1 MPSLG
6 ADMTSG
12 TVVEWLVK
20 PGDEVRRGQIVAVVD
35 TDKAAIEVEAYE
47 EGVVTDLVVPVG
59 ATVAVGAVLA
69 RLAPLRA
76 GVMAPPAAEPAL
88 PAEPA
93 PAHSDG
99 APAVSS
105 PLVRRRAH
113 QLHVDLDTVPG
124 TGPDGAIQRAGV
136 TAASGGLAL
145 GRPRVRSSPLAR
157 RRAREL
163 GVLLDSV
170 TGTGPRGA
178 VRVADVERAS
188 PRAPQVP
195 TPIAD
200 PAKPQQYAATARA
213 EATARRQAA
222 VGELMARSKRDIP
235 HFYLGA
241 DVDLAVAS
249 AWLHNRNRDR
259 PPAQRVLPAALFLR
273 AVTVAAAEV
282 GHLNGHWVE
291 GGFQPIDGVHLGVA
305 VSLRDGSLVAPGI
318 RDAQRL
324 DLDEMMEAL
333 RDLVVRARSGRL
345 TREQMSDPSIT
356 VTNLGDLGV
365 DTVLP
370 VIYPPQVAMVGF
382 GRVADR
388 PWAVDGMLAVR
399 PVVSISLAADHR
411 ASDGHRAAR
420 FLQAVARR
428 LQCPAELDP
437 RSAP

>member
-1 MPSLG
+1 M
-6 ADMTSG
+6 
-12 TVVEWLVK
+12 
-20 PGDEVRRGQIVAVVD
+20 
-35 TDKAAIEVEAYE
+35 
-47 EGVVTDLVVPVG
+47 
-59 ATVAVGAVLA
+59 
-69 RLAPLRA
+69 
-76 GVMAPPAAEPAL
+76 
-88 PAEPA
+88 
-93 PAHSDG
+93 
-99 APAVSS
+99 
-105 PLVRRRAH
+105 
-113 QLHVDLDTVPG
+113 
-124 TGPDGAIQRAGV
+124 
-136 TAASGGLAL
+136 
-145 GRPRVRSSPLAR
+145 
-157 RRAREL
+157 
-163 GVLLDSV
+163 
-170 TGTGPRGA
+170 
-178 VRVADVERAS
+178 
-188 PRAPQVP
+188 P